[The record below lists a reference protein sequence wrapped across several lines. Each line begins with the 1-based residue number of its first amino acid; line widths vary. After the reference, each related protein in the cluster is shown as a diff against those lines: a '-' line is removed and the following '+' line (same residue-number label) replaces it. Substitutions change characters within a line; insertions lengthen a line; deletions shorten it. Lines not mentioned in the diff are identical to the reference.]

1 MRNSNSF
8 YVLYPEEKRV
18 RDFLNSIKL
27 LCDHKQRTDAHIT
40 VRGPY
45 KIKLG
50 EDLIESQNHIIKHER
65 LLISEV
71 ENFFAFSNQ
80 NTVFFKCADNEN
92 LKKIWKKLTYNDFR
106 PHITMYDG
114 KDYKLAQQIFLI
126 LSKNFKPFGY
136 FVKELSYLAPKTK
149 DPLGLYS
156 LKSSFDYSLYEEILG
171 KKINSE
177 SITKMTPIKKLET
190 LDALSFKIFR
200 ELSSLHY
207 S

>member
-1 MRNSNSF
+1 MSKSNSF
-8 YVLYPEEKRV
+8 YVLYPEDKGV

-27 LCDHKQRTDAHIT
+27 LCDYKQRTEAHIT

-65 LLISEV
+65 LVISEV
-71 ENFFAFSNQ
+71 ENFFPFSNQ

-126 LSKNFKPFGY
+126 LSKNFRPFGY
-136 FVKELSYLAPKTK
+136 YVKELSYLAPKTK
-149 DPLGLYS
+149 DPMGLYS
-156 LKSSFDYSLYEEILG
+156 LKSLVDYSIYEKMLG

-177 SITKMTPIKKLET
+177 SITKLTPIKKLEM
-190 LDALSFKIFR
+190 LDALSDKIFR